1 MSRDALVVGISTY
14 QWLPG
19 LSAPSHD
26 AEAIAQRLQA
36 EGDFRVARMPEIVQ
50 AGQPRIGFKTQV
62 TVTDLEAALV
72 KLFKPKGTNIPQTA
86 LFYFS
91 GHGLQ
96 KDAGVQEGFL
106 ATSDANPGASFYGL
120 SLFWLRRLLQESPV
134 RQRIVLLDCCHSGEL
149 LNFLEADPGARSGT
163 DRLFM
168 AASREYEAAYESMI
182 GKYSVF
188 TQALLDG
195 LDPSRMVNGTV
206 TNYALTDW
214 VSNALK
220 REQQQ
225 PLFENSG
232 SEILLTRGHGNPTIV
247 KTELAQD
254 ICPYR
259 GLEFFDEAHAEY
271 FFGRENLT
279 DQLIEKL
286 RVGNFV
292 AVAGASGSG
301 KSSLVRAGL
310 IHTLRQGKKFSGS
323 DRWRIQLI
331 SPTDQPLKS
340 LATAFVNP
348 KDSAIDRAG
357 QLRRAETLLQ
367 SGGTG
372 LAHLVRASLMS
383 AKHGR
388 NSRLLL
394 IIDQFEEVFT
404 LCQGLQAERD
414 RHSFFNSLITALREM
429 GDCFSVVVVLRA
441 DFFGKYSLYSGL
453 AEQIEQ
459 HLVTVTPLTYEQIK
473 ASIIKPADKA
483 GIVCEPNLIYNILLD
498 VVGAPGE
505 LPLLQYTLLELW
517 QQRQPDPD
525 GGRARLTL
533 DAYNELG
540 GVRGTLQKRANDLF
554 YSLTH
559 DEQRVAKRV
568 FIALT
573 QIGDGTEDTRRR
585 ISKAELVSPWFPA
598 ELVERV
604 LEKLVTAKLVVTNR
618 LNASCSR
625 QERIANVSTALRFAQ
640 MRRGKFSQQYPDGD
654 AHAPDG
660 LLGQANLSL
669 AGITQRSPHELAAF
683 VTVQPNQGEYRET
696 VEVAHEALIRNWSLL
711 RTWLDENREL
721 LQRQRRIEHAAK
733 EWAASEQSRSPEYL
747 LHGDRLTEAEDYLIA
762 YPDELSALAQRYIA
776 VSREENRRAH
786 KERRLLQLAVPCTLL
801 AALLV
806 TFSQYRAVVKS
817 QAEKAYQ
824 LQIATSRQQAAVAQ
838 AILQEPESDP
848 TTALLIS
855 RLAAEKGGYTY
866 EAQASLRSALQKLR
880 LQANLQGHQGA
891 VHQAVFSPDQ
901 RQIATAGA
909 NGTVQLWSLETL
921 TVTKLLVWREANH
934 QSTAGQAGKGNQQ
947 ATPIASIAFS
957 PNGKQLAA
965 IAQNSAEVQ
974 VWSVASGD
982 RLLKLSGLK
991 APVRQV
997 MFSPDGNWIAASA
1010 GNEVRIWDAAQGQP
1024 HAIFRHATPVNSLT
1038 FSPINQE
1045 LLTTSGTVA
1054 QLWQISKGQISKGQ
1068 VSEGQVSKGQ
1078 VGKGQ
1083 IGKKQV
1089 GEGQVSKGQLRQSL
1103 HHAKPV
1109 NSATFSP
1116 DGRSIATACDDG
1128 NARLWQSNTGQLQ
1141 RLLTAD
1147 QMPVQQHRR
1156 RQAGD
1161 APRPIMQVL
1170 FSPNGQFLAAVDDGQ
1185 IRLWT
1190 VNTGQ
1195 LWNQLEYS
1203 GELNAS
1209 TRSEP
1214 EALRQHKGANRVA
1227 FSPDS
1232 SQLVMAD
1239 HEWGDDRM
1247 LESARLWDV
1256 QTGERVGSLKGHEGA
1271 IETVQFNSNG
1281 SLIATA
1287 STDGSVRLWATAM
1300 GSEFPKLKASNGQI
1314 QWIAFRHPP
1323 QSVPSSVPPA
1333 LTAMSRTSLSSQ
1345 STKGLPDG
1353 FGGMVTVAIDGTLH
1367 TWNPTAP
1374 TSGLSPT
1381 PPVAAA
1387 GQSSPAPFT
1396 GANVSWFLSV
1406 LRVAIEPALKI
1417 LQPAPIKSPLIQSS
1431 PVEAALA
1438 PSAALPETA
1447 ATGSAETAIATATGT
1462 GTETAASLQ
1471 YAAARTESQTSNGTE
1486 ALRTPDR
1493 LESDRTL
1500 TDRLDTDRLDRKLP
1514 FSAKL
1519 TGVAFS
1525 ADTQL
1530 MATATV
1536 DGAVELWQTQSDQ
1549 SLQRLRRVGNNVSST
1564 TMAGFSS
1571 QADSTRLEAIHQ
1583 LGFSPDGRT
1592 LLGVGDRII
1601 YLWDVASGKLLQK
1614 LQGHEATIEQAHFSA
1629 DSQRVVSASRDHTTR
1644 LWQVG
1649 SGQLTTTI
1657 DHRDVVSSAHFSPD
1671 GQLVAIASWDGTAR
1685 ILDATTGASRV
1696 IMTGHRGAVLD
1707 AEFSP
1712 DASKLVT
1719 ASADGTIR
1727 LWDTQT
1733 GTEQALL
1740 RPAELD
1746 STPDQIQQAFFSPDG
1761 RYVGSLSKSGD
1772 VHLWAAT
1779 WEELLRLA
1787 HDRTLR
1793 QLKPEECLRY
1803 LGLSPNACPSLEKSN
1818 QG

>member
-1 MSRDALVVGISTY
+1 MTRDALVVGISTY

-50 AGQPRIGFKTQV
+50 AGQARIGFKTQV
-62 TVTDLEAALV
+62 TVADLEAALV

-106 ATSDANPGASFYGL
+106 ATSDANPSASFYGL

-134 RQRIVLLDCCHSGEL
+134 RQRIVLLDCCHSGGL

-232 SEILLTRGHGNPTIV
+232 SEILLTRGQGSPTIV

-271 FFGRENLT
+271 FFGRETLT

-331 SPTDQPLKS
+331 SPTDHPLKS

-348 KDSAIDRAG
+348 KDSAIDRAE

-372 LAHLVRASLMS
+372 LSHLVRASLMS

-441 DFFGKYSLYSGL
+441 DFFGKYSLYCGL

-559 DEQRVAKRV
+559 EEQRVAKRV

-618 LNASCSR
+618 LNASCNR

-640 MRRGKFSQQYPDGD
+640 MRRGKFLQQYPDAE
-654 AHAPDG
+654 AHAPDR

-669 AGITQRSPHELAAF
+669 AGITQRSPHELAEF
-683 VTVQPNQGEYRET
+683 VTAQPSQGEYRET

-901 RQIATAGA
+901 RQLATAGA

-921 TVTKLLVWREANH
+921 TVTKLLVWRDANQ
-934 QSTAGQAGKGNQQ
+934 QSNAGQAGNGDQR
-947 ATPIASIAFS
+947 ATPIVSIAFS

-982 RLLKLSGLK
+982 RLLTLSGLK
-991 APVRQV
+991 APVRQL
-997 MFSPDGNWIAASA
+997 MFSPNGNWIAASA
-1010 GNEVRIWDAAQGQP
+1010 GNEVRIWEAAHGQTQ
-1024 HAIFRHATPVNSLT
+1024 AILRHATPVNSLT

-1054 QLWQISKGQISKGQ
+1054 QLWQVNK
-1068 VSEGQVSKGQ
+1068 GQVSKGQ

-1083 IGKKQV
+1083 VGK
-1089 GEGQVSKGQLRQSL
+1089 GQVSKGQVGKEEVGKEEVGKEEVGKEEVGKEEVGKEQPRQSL
-1103 HHAKPV
+1103 HHVKPV

-1116 DGRSIATACDDG
+1116 DGRSIATASDDG
-1128 NARLWQSNTGQLQ
+1128 NARLWQSNTGQLE

-1147 QMPVQQHRR
+1147 QMPMQRHRR
-1156 RQAGD
+1156 RSPGD
-1161 APRPIMQVL
+1161 APRPLMQVL
-1170 FSPNGQFLAAVDDGQ
+1170 FSPNGQLLAAVDDGQ

-1195 LWNQLEYS
+1195 LWNQLEYG

-1209 TRSEP
+1209 TRSDP

-1256 QTGERVGSLKGHEGA
+1256 QTGELVGSLKGHEGA
-1271 IETVQFNSNG
+1271 IEAVQFNSNG

-1300 GSEFPKLKASNGQI
+1300 GSEFPKLKATNGQI
-1314 QWIAFRHPP
+1314 QWVAFQPP
-1323 QSVPSSVPPA
+1323 PSVPSSVPPA
-1333 LTAMSRTSLSSQ
+1333 LTALSRTSLSSQ
-1345 STKGLPDG
+1345 PMETVPDG

-1374 TSGLSPT
+1374 TSGSSPIS
-1381 PPVAAA
+1381 PVAAA
-1387 GQSSPAPFT
+1387 GQSSPARFI
-1396 GANVSWFLSV
+1396 GANLSRLLSV
-1406 LRVAIEPALKI
+1406 LGVAIEPALKL
-1417 LQPAPIKSPLIQSS
+1417 LQPTPSKSPPIQSS
-1431 PVEAALA
+1431 SVEAVLA

-1447 ATGSAETAIATATGT
+1447 ATGSAETA
-1462 GTETAASLQ
+1462 ASLQ
-1471 YAAARTESQTSNGTE
+1471 YAAAGTESQTSTSTE
-1486 ALRTPDR
+1486 AFRIPDR
-1493 LESDRTL
+1493 LK
-1500 TDRLDTDRLDRKLP
+1500 TDRLDTDQLDRKLP
-1514 FSAKL
+1514 SSTKL

-1525 ADTQL
+1525 TDTQL

-1536 DGAVELWQTQSDQ
+1536 DGIVELWQAQSNQ
-1549 SLQRLRRVGNNVSST
+1549 SLQRLRRVSNNALST
-1564 TMAGFSS
+1564 TMSGFSS

-1601 YLWDVASGKLLQK
+1601 YLWDVASGKLLQR

-1629 DSQRVVSASRDHTTR
+1629 DSQRIVSASRDHTTR

-1649 SGQLTTTI
+1649 SGQLMTTI

-1685 ILDATTGASRV
+1685 ILDATTGVSRV

-1712 DASKLVT
+1712 DATTLVT
-1719 ASADGTIR
+1719 ASADGTVR

-1740 RPAELD
+1740 RPAELN

-1779 WEELLRLA
+1779 WEELLHLA

-1803 LGLSPNACPSLEKSN
+1803 LRLPPNACPSLEKSN

>member
-36 EGDFRVARMPEIVQ
+36 DGDFRVARMPEIVQ
-50 AGQPRIGFKTQV
+50 AGQSRIGFKTQV
-62 TVTDLEAALV
+62 TVADLEGALV

-106 ATSDANPGASFYGL
+106 ATSDANPNASFYGL

-134 RQRIVLLDCCHSGEL
+134 RQRIILLDCCHSGEL

-195 LDPSRMVNGTV
+195 LDPTRMVTGTV

-232 SEILLTRGHGNPTIV
+232 SEILLTRGQGASPIV
-247 KTELAQD
+247 KTELVQD
-254 ICPYR
+254 VCPYR

-271 FFGRENLT
+271 FFGREDLT

-286 RVGNFV
+286 RTGNFV
-292 AVAGASGSG
+292 AVVGASGSG

-348 KDSAIDRAG
+348 KDSAIDRAE
-357 QLRRAETLLQ
+357 QLRRAETLLRD
-367 SGGTG
+367 GGTG
-372 LAHLVRASLMS
+372 LSHLVRASLMT

-404 LCQGLQAERD
+404 LCHGLQAERD
-414 RHSFFNSLITALREM
+414 RQSFFNSLITALREI

-441 DFFGKYSLYSGL
+441 DFFGKYSLYNGL

-459 HLVTVTPLTYEQIK
+459 HLVTVTPLTYDQIK
-473 ASIIKPADKA
+473 ASIVKPAAKA
-483 GIVCEPNLIYNILLD
+483 GIVCEPNLIYNVLLD

-517 QQRQPDPD
+517 QQRQLDTN
-525 GGRARLTL
+525 GGPAHLTL

-559 DEQRVAKRV
+559 EEQRVAKRV

-585 ISKAELVSPWFPA
+585 IAKAELVSPWFPA

-618 LNASCSR
+618 VSSNGSH
-625 QERIANVSTALRFAQ
+625 QERSVQGLANVSTALRFAQ
-640 MRRGKFSQQYPDGD
+640 MRRGKCLQQPSTDRTPISLGD
-654 AHAPDG
+654 S
-660 LLGQANLSL
+660 ANY
-669 AGITQRSPHELAAF
+669 GIADITRRSTHELAEFATAQF
-683 VTVQPNQGEYRET
+683 SSSDYQET
-696 VEVAHEALIRNWSLL
+696 VDVAHEALIRNWALL

-721 LQRQRRIEHAAK
+721 LQRQRRIEHAAR
-733 EWAASEQSRSPEYL
+733 EWSALEQSRSPEYL
-747 LHGDRLTEAEDYLIA
+747 LHGDRLIEAEDYLIA

-776 VSREENRRAH
+776 VSREENRRTQ

-801 AALLV
+801 VALVV
-806 TFSQYRAVVKS
+806 TFSQYRAVVNS
-817 QAEKAYQ
+817 QAEKEYQ

-838 AILQEPESDP
+838 AILQEPEGDP

-855 RLAAEKGGYTY
+855 RFAAEKGGYTY

-891 VHQAVFSPDQ
+891 VHQVIFSPNQ
-901 RQIATAGA
+901 RQLATAGDD
-909 NGTVQLWSLETL
+909 GTVQLWSLETQ
-921 TVTKLLVWREANH
+921 TVEKVLSWRGDRNEP
-934 QSTAGQAGKGNQQ
+934 STDGQL
-947 ATPIASIAFS
+947 ATDTAQHSMPIVAITFS
-957 PNGKQLAA
+957 PNGQKLAA
-965 IAQNSAEVQ
+965 IAQNSTDVQ
-974 VWSVASGD
+974 VWSVASGK
-982 RLLKLSGLK
+982 RMLTLSGSK
-991 APVRQV
+991 ASVRHLS
-997 MFSPDGNWIAASA
+997 FSPNGDWVAASA
-1010 GNEVRIWDAAQGQP
+1010 GSEVRVWDADSGQLQ
-1024 HAIFRHATPVNSLT
+1024 AILRHANSVNSLT
-1038 FSPINQE
+1038 FSPDSRE
-1045 LLTTSGTVA
+1045 LLTASGTA
-1054 QLWQISKGQISKGQ
+1054 AKLWRVGSGQSRKF
-1068 VSEGQVSKGQ
+1068 
-1078 VGKGQ
+1078 
-1083 IGKKQV
+1083 
-1089 GEGQVSKGQLRQSL
+1089 LRHTTS
-1103 HHAKPV
+1103 V

-1116 DGRSIATACDDG
+1116 DGQSIATACDDG
-1128 NARLWQSNTGQLQ
+1128 IARLWQRRTGQLRRVLAADTIPAQ
-1141 RLLTAD
+1141 RSS
-1147 QMPVQQHRR
+1147 R
-1156 RQAGD
+1156 RQASGQGSQ
-1161 APRPIMQVL
+1161 PLKQVL
-1170 FSPNGQFLAAVDDGQ
+1170 FSPNGQFLAVAAASRIQ
-1185 IRLWT
+1185 LWN
-1190 VNTGQ
+1190 VKTGQ
-1195 LWNQLEYS
+1195 LWHQLKHND
-1203 GELNAS
+1203 ELS
-1209 TRSEP
+1209 THAQP
-1214 EALRQHKGANRVA
+1214 GQGVLRPNPSISSIA

-1232 SQLVMAD
+1232 RQLVMAD
-1239 HEWGDDRM
+1239 YEWEEDHP
-1247 LESARLWDV
+1247 LEAARVWDV
-1256 QTGERVGSLKGHEGA
+1256 QSGELVGSLKGHSGA
-1271 IETVQFNSNG
+1271 IEAVQFSSNG

-1287 STDGSVRLWATAM
+1287 STDGSARLWATEI
-1300 GSEFPKLKASNGQI
+1300 GSEFPMLKTSSGQI
-1314 QWIAFRHPP
+1314 HWAAFRGAP
-1323 QSVPSSVPPA
+1323 QALPTNQPRS
-1333 LTAMSRTSLSSQ
+1333 LTAMLRANLLSQ
-1345 STKGLPDG
+1345 TAKAAPEA

-1367 TWNPTAP
+1367 TWNPTKLIVSSSTAHVA
-1374 TSGLSPT
+1374 SET
-1381 PPVAAA
+1381 PN
-1387 GQSSPAPFT
+1387 QSWSLTRLKGISAF
-1396 GANVSWFLSV
+1396 NFLHV
-1406 LRVAIEPALKI
+1406 FGMAIEPALQV
-1417 LQPAPIKSPLIQSS
+1417 LQPATFKATSVLSESSSTVTAVSTISTADSLLLQRNVAPATEGQPLSN
-1431 PVEAALA
+1431 
-1438 PSAALPETA
+1438 
-1447 ATGSAETAIATATGT
+1447 SAEPPRTD
-1462 GTETAASLQ
+1462 
-1471 YAAARTESQTSNGTE
+1471 ARLLS
-1486 ALRTPDR
+1486 
-1493 LESDRTL
+1493 
-1500 TDRLDTDRLDRKLP
+1500 KLP
-1514 FSAKL
+1514 FTAKL

-1530 MATATV
+1530 IATATAKGTV
-1536 DGAVELWQTQSDQ
+1536 DLWQVQPDQ
-1549 SLQRLRRVGNNVSST
+1549 SLKHVRRLDDSHSIFVATPGSIN
-1564 TMAGFSS
+1564 
-1571 QADSTRLEAIHQ
+1571 QAELNRLEPMRQ
-1583 LGFSPDGRT
+1583 LAFSPNGKT
-1592 LLGVGDRII
+1592 LLGVGNRTI
-1601 YLWDVASGKLLQK
+1601 YLWDVLSGKLTQSLR
-1614 LQGHEATIEQAHFSA
+1614 GHEASIEEAQFSA
-1629 DSQRVVSASRDHTTR
+1629 DSQRVVSASRDRTAR
-1644 LWQVG
+1644 LWQVA
-1649 SGQLTTTI
+1649 SGQLITTLY
-1657 DHRDVVSSAHFSPD
+1657 HRDVVSSAHFSPD

-1685 ILDATTGASRV
+1685 VLDAATGESRV
-1696 IMTGHRGAVLD
+1696 IMAGHRGAVLD

-1712 DASKLVT
+1712 DAATLVT
-1719 ASADGTIR
+1719 ASADGTVR
-1727 LWDTQT
+1727 LWDAKT

-1740 RPAELD
+1740 RSAE
-1746 STPDQIQQAFFSPDG
+1746 PGANQEQIQQAFFSPDG
-1761 RYVGSLSKSGD
+1761 RYVASRSQRGD

-1787 HDRTLR
+1787 RDRSLR
-1793 QLKPEECLRY
+1793 QLQPEECLRY
-1803 LGLSPNACPSLEKSN
+1803 LRLSPNACPSLEKGSEE
-1818 QG
+1818 